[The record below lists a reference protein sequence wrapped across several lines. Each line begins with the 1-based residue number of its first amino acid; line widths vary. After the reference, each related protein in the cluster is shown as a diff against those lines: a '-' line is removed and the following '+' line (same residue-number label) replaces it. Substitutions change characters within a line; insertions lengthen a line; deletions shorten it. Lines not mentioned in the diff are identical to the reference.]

1 MQNNILT
8 ITNENDLFDALE
20 TTIDNQFNFDGI
32 EIEFKDWPTF
42 EMRVVGEGYDAT
54 ITPDLMKAF
63 LELQA
68 SIYRSYAMARYNT
81 PNANKLSHHERD
93 LLTIKVKVEHGSSV
107 FGIDFQGI
115 LENLGKE
122 LIGKMSPKEIV
133 IIVLGIAAFYFAN
146 SAYKNFLDS
155 RRQTRI
161 KELKQENRKEELKQ
175 LQFAQEQETE
185 RAKIMATVMSQEP
198 RLKTIKN
205 FSDDA
210 KTELFKRGGDAK
222 HVEVQ
227 GVAVDGDNAVE
238 LMKNAR
244 RKSNE
249 IHLSGLFR
257 ILSVDSSNQQAFKV
271 KLRSVDSHEEFTAE
285 AEDHTLDRKFL
296 LALQKGEWERTPI
309 KLHVTAKEMNGD
321 IRKAMITYAE
331 YVHQDD

>member
-8 ITNENDLFDALE
+8 ITNEDDLFDVLKN
-20 TTIDNQFNFDGI
+20 TIDNQYNFDGV
-32 EIEFKDWPTF
+32 EIEFKGWPTF
-42 EMRVVGEGYDAT
+42 EMRVVGEHYDAT
-54 ITPDLMKAF
+54 ITPNLMKAF

-68 SIYRSYAMARYNT
+68 SVYRSYAMARYNT
-81 PNANKLSHHERD
+81 PNATKLNQHERD
-93 LLTIKVKVEHGSSV
+93 LLTIRVKVGQGSSI
-107 FGIDFQGI
+107 FGIDFQEI

-122 LIGKMSPKEIV
+122 LVGKMSAKTV
-133 IIVLGIAAFYFAN
+133 ATIVLGFAACYFAD

-155 RRQTRI
+155 RRLTRI
-161 KELKQENRKEELKQ
+161 EELKQENRKEELKQ

-185 RAKIMATVMSQEP
+185 RAKILATVVSQEP

-205 FSDDA
+205 FSDDT
-210 KTELFKRGGDAK
+210 KTELFKRGGDARQ
-222 HVEVQ
+222 VEVQ
-227 GVAVDGDNAVE
+227 GVVVDGDNAAE

-249 IHLSGLFR
+249 VHLSGLFR

-331 YVHQDD
+331 YVTQDN